1 MQNAEC
7 RTKTEY
13 TTKKGELLDV
23 SIVQGSLPYDVRW
36 SKSSTELI
44 FDQYM
49 ELSKDQWD
57 SDILVWPETVFT
69 KPLTLNEYE
78 VGLLK
83 SISLRTD
90 THLILGVPFLQ
101 ESDDKVFNSIPANI
115 QPSNRYV
122 TCP

>member
-1 MQNAEC
+1 M
-7 RTKTEY
+7 
-13 TTKKGELLDV
+13 V
-23 SIVQGSLPYDVRW
+23 
-36 SKSSTELI
+36 KSSTGLI

-57 SDILVWPETVFT
+57 SDILVGETVFT

-101 ESDDKVFNSIPANI
+101 ESDDKV
-115 QPSNRYV
+115 
-122 TCP
+122 